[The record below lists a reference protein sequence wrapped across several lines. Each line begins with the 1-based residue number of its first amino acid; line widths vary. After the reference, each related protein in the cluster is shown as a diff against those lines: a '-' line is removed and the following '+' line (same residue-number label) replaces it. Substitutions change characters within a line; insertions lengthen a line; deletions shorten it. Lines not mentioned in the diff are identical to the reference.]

1 MPSAFAS
8 PANEGASASVSKQAM
23 VAIQRVMVFF
33 PLWTEAEVARDSC
46 GDRLFD
52 GMIFTLIRNFRAQL
66 SRTPTRM
73 ADINWRD
80 RAIRAALPQA
90 VNAALLAVAPIRQAG
105 DCKCA
110 KADVGSGA
118 KHALPR
124 LSRGCRT

>member
-1 MPSAFAS
+1 
-8 PANEGASASVSKQAM
+8 
-23 VAIQRVMVFF
+23 
-33 PLWTEAEVARDSC
+33 
-46 GDRLFD
+46 
-52 GMIFTLIRNFRAQL
+52 MIFTLIRNFRAQL